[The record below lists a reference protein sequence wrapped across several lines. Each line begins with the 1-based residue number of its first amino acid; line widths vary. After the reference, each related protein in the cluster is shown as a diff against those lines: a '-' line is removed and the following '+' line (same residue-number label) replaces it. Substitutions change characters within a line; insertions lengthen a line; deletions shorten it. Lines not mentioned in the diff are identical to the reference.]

1 MTTFVLVHG
10 GWHGGWSWRR
20 VAPLLQAEDN
30 EVHAP
35 TLTGLG
41 DRSHLARP
49 DTGLAVH
56 VEDVI
61 AVLELDDLR
70 DVVLVGHSYSG
81 VVITGVAQRS
91 GERIGELVYLDAFV
105 PQPGQSLFALMPPE
119 RRDFYL
125 SATDKAGGIMPDPET
140 AMDGWAVTDPADRAW
155 VRPRLRAQPFHTM
168 SDPLPPHRLPDLSRT
183 YIHCTIKPGPDRFTG
198 FAATAREDPSWRF
211 DELAAGHDAMVTA
224 PAELAALLRR

>member
-1 MTTFVLVHG
+1 MTTFGLVHG

-20 VAPLLQAEDN
+20 VAPLLQAEGK

-91 GERIGELVYLDAFV
+91 GERIG
-105 PQPGQSLFALMPPE
+105 SWSTST
-119 RRDFYL
+119 R
-125 SATDKAGGIMPDPET
+125 SSHNPDSPCS
-140 AMDGWAVTDPADRAW
+140 P
-155 VRPRLRAQPFHTM
+155 
-168 SDPLPPHRLPDLSRT
+168 
-183 YIHCTIKPGPDRFTG
+183 
-198 FAATAREDPSWRF
+198 
-211 DELAAGHDAMVTA
+211 
-224 PAELAALLRR
+224 